1 MRPAIAP
8 TLRPGALLVLMAAT
22 LPSLAAPP
30 ATADAELWRREC
42 AFAAT
47 MAERNLQ
54 AFAGFVS
61 EQAVFHSGPT
71 PLKGR
76 EAVRRFWQRFY
87 ADAAAPLS
95 WYPDQAELLEPDRL
109 AHTSGPVF
117 GADGKLSGR
126 FHTIWRKEA
135 DGQWRVL
142 LDHGGPPDARDGER
156 HARPDPDA
164 CR

>member
-1 MRPAIAP
+1 MIAP
-8 TLRPGALLVLMAAT
+8 LLRLGAFVGLMAAV
-22 LPSLAAPP
+22 LPSQAAPQ

-47 MAERNLQ
+47 MADRDLQ

-76 EAVRRFWQRFY
+76 EAVRSFWQRFY
-87 ADAAAPLS
+87 TEAAAPFS
-95 WYPDQAELLEPDRL
+95 WYPDQAELLEPGRL
-109 AHTSGPVF
+109 AYTSGPVF
-117 GADGKLSGR
+117 GEDGRLIGR
-126 FHTIWRKEA
+126 FHTIWRKES
-135 DGQWRVL
+135 DGTWRVL
-142 LDHGGPPDARDGER
+142 LDHGGTPDAKDRER
-156 HARPDPDA
+156 HARPDPEA

>member
-1 MRPAIAP
+1 MR
-8 TLRPGALLVLMAAT
+8 T
-22 LPSLAAPP
+22 LPALRLFVYVGLLAVSPASRASPP

-47 MAERNLQ
+47 MAERDLD
-54 AFAGFVS
+54 AFGGFVS
-61 EQAVFHSGPT
+61 EQAIFHSGPT

-76 EAVRRFWQRFY
+76 EAVRAHWQRFY
-87 ADAAAPLS
+87 SGPAAPFS
-95 WYPDQAELLEPDRL
+95 WYPDQAELLEPGRL

-117 GADGKLSGR
+117 GADGALIGR
-126 FHTIWRKEA
+126 FYTIWRKET
-135 DGQWRVL
+135 DGAWRVL
-142 LDHGGPPDARDGER
+142 LDHGGPPNARDSER